1 MPFRLVAVARQNPI
15 VLSQNLER
23 FLRTS
28 IRSVWELELLLLL
41 RKESSRAWSAAELV
55 RQLRASGLVVSD
67 ALVAL
72 QRADLV
78 TQEPA
83 EYFRYRPVTAEL
95 AEVVDE
101 LAETYANLPASIMNI
116 IWSTPRSNIE
126 IFADAFRLR
135 KDKNDGS

>member
-1 MPFRLVAVARQNPI
+1 VPFRSDTVVRQTTV
-15 VLSQNLER
+15 VLSQKLER

-41 RKESSRAWSAAELV
+41 RKEPSRAWSADELI
-55 RQLRASGLVVSD
+55 RQLRASGLVIND
-67 ALVAL
+67 ALAAL
-72 QRADLV
+72 QRASLV
-78 TQEPA
+78 TSGETGR
-83 EYFRYRPVTAEL
+83 FLYRPADEELTA
-95 AEVVDE
+95 VVDE
-101 LAETYANLPASIMNI
+101 LADAYANMPASIMDV

>member
-1 MPFRLVAVARQNPI
+1 M
-15 VLSQNLER
+15 LSQKLER

-41 RKESSRAWSAAELV
+41 RKEPSRAWSADELI
-55 RQLRASGLVVSD
+55 RQLRASGLVIND
-67 ALVAL
+67 ALAAL
-72 QRADLV
+72 QRVDLV
-78 TQEPA
+78 APEEA
-83 EYFRYRPVTAEL
+83 GRFRYRPASADL
-95 AEVVDE
+95 AAVVDE
-101 LAETYANLPASIMNI
+101 LAQAYVNTPASIMDV

>member
-1 MPFRLVAVARQNPI
+1 M
-15 VLSQNLER
+15 LSQKLER

-41 RKESSRAWSAAELV
+41 RKESSRTWSAAELI
-55 RQLRASGLVVSD
+55 RQLCASGLVIND
-67 ALVAL
+67 ALAEL
-72 QRADLV
+72 RRADIV
-78 TQEPA
+78 AA
-83 EYFRYRPVTAEL
+83 EETGRFRYRPASAEL
-95 AEVVDE
+95 AAVVDE
-101 LAETYANLPASIMNI
+101 LAEAYANVPASIMDV